1 MQLKEGGP
9 MAMYFSKELQVE
21 PGKKVDLSKWDA
33 DDTLGWQKN
42 RKMELSLAKA
52 IAKLESL
59 QYVLYAERKRALLI
73 VFQGLDAAGK
83 DGTIRK
89 VMSSVNPQGCRVTS
103 FKAPSVEEAAH
114 DYLWRVH
121 AAVPPI
127 GDFGIFNRSHY
138 EDVLVARVHNLV
150 TKEVWSQRYDQINS
164 FEGMLS
170 ENHVKILKFFLH
182 ISKVEQKKRFFQR
195 LDDPDKHWKLSEA
208 DFNERKY
215 WNDYIQAY
223 EAALTRCSTS
233 HAPWFIIPANKK
245 WFRNLA
251 VSHIIVETLEAMK
264 LKFPPPSIDVK
275 KLKWK

>member
-52 IAKLESL
+52 IAKLDSL

>member
-1 MQLKEGGP
+1 
-9 MAMYFSKELQVE
+9 MAMNFSKELQVE

-33 DDTLGWQKN
+33 DDTLGWQKD
-42 RKMELSLAKA
+42 RKMAASLART
-52 IAKLESL
+52 IAKLDSL
-59 QYVLYAERKRALLI
+59 QYILYAERKRALLI

-89 VMSSVNPQGCRVTS
+89 VMSGVNPQGCRVTS
-103 FKAPSVEEAAH
+103 FKAPSAEEAAH

-121 AAVPPI
+121 EAVPAI

-138 EDVLVARVHNLV
+138 EDVLVARVHNLAP
-150 TKEVWSQRYDQINS
+150 KEVWSQRYDQINS
-164 FEGMLS
+164 FEATLS
-170 ENHVKILKFFLH
+170 ENQVKILKFFLH
-182 ISKVEQKKRFFQR
+182 ISKNEQKRRFFQR
-195 LDDPDKHWKLSEA
+195 LDDPDKQWKLSEA

-215 WNDYIQAY
+215 WNDYVQAY

-251 VSHIIVETLEAMK
+251 VAHIIVETLEAMK